1 MIYRA
6 LYARSTAALLA
17 LASGLALAVSQTRAI
32 VDAVA
37 IVHPA
42 WSPVWHWTAAVGF
55 EAAILAVGLV
65 MATTGDRGLWRWE
78 MVLVGVSVVAGVM
91 VAMDGRSWSDPVA
104 LVRAAATGVMP
115 VQYLAVVMTAH
126 RLAGRAGVTTVAAD
140 QPATT
145 ATTPPAAT
153 TTPRPRPAARRTST
167 GPAADP
173 RVAAAIAAGVP
184 RTTARRWAATGDAR
198 LDKYAREVR
207 AA

>member
-37 IVHPA
+37 MVHPA
-42 WSPVWHWTAAVGF
+42 WSPAWWWTAAIGF
-55 EAAILAVGLV
+55 ETAILAVGLV

-78 MVLVGVSVVAGVM
+78 VVLVGVSVVAGWL
-91 VAMDGRSWSDPVA
+91 VAMDGRPWSDPVA
-104 LVRAAATGVMP
+104 LARAVVTGAMP
-115 VQYLAVVMTAH
+115 IQYLAVVMTAH
-126 RLAGRAGVTTVAAD
+126 RLAGRAADGQTTARPVAM
-140 QPATT
+140 TT
-145 ATTPPAAT
+145 ATDHAA
-153 TTPRPRPAARRTST
+153 RPRPGRRAAST
-167 GPAADP
+167 VDP
-173 RVAAAIAAGVP
+173 RVATAIAAGVP